1 MNRGRRPHDRPP
13 WWPET
18 ETWPPADGSS
28 RGGWHGRAGWRGP
41 WGRRG
46 FRRPFGCL
54 LLLFV
59 LFATGALTI
68 AIWALAALVGLV
80 SAPPIVLAGGLVA
93 LVMVIG
99 ATVAA
104 GRGFRA
110 MAGPIDDLVEAA
122 ARIESGDFAS
132 PVRERGAPPMRSLAR
147 AFNQMSAQ
155 LADHETRRRAFL
167 ADAAHELRTPVSIIA
182 GQLAAIED
190 GLYPADEG
198 HLAPINEQ
206 LRALER
212 LIEDLRTV
220 ALAEAGSLSLARQPT
235 DLAALADDAAA
246 AFRAQATTDGVELV
260 VTAGPDLPLV
270 AIDAVRINQVLA
282 NLLANAIRHAPRGGR
297 VGLAVRREGEVAVVD
312 VNDTGPGIPPELMP
326 RVFER
331 FAKGAGSTGSGL
343 GLAIARDL
351 VEAHGG
357 QISASS
363 PAGGGTTISFRLP
376 LA

>member
-1 MNRGRRPHDRPP
+1 
-13 WWPET
+13 
-18 ETWPPADGSS
+18 
-28 RGGWHGRAGWRGP
+28 
-41 WGRRG
+41 
-46 FRRPFGCL
+46 
-54 LLLFV
+54 V